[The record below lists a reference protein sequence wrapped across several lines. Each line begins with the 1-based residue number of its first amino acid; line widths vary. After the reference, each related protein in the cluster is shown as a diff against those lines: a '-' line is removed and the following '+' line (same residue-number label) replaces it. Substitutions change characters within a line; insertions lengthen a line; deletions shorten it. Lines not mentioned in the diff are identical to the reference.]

1 MTNLPAMLVEEL
13 QTSIFPCFESIV
25 KYILNWICMDAV
37 CMSLP
42 SMVPSFYNAVNHR
55 CHVWLCPH
63 LSLLL
68 LAALVCSCLTGEEA
82 APPPAPLLPPG
93 DTALGSPLLGS
104 VLTQAHV
111 TMYTCRV
118 WTGAGY
124 CWVLPGQLLLH
135 GRKRHFWQRST
146 GVRLSV
152 GRVELVRGDQPGYE
166 VVTLGC
172 CYTMLTLTSCPRPR
186 PRGAWWGRSPACWSS
201 P

>member
-1 MTNLPAMLVEEL
+1 
-13 QTSIFPCFESIV
+13 
-25 KYILNWICMDAV
+25 MDV
-37 CMSLP
+37 LCMSLT
-42 SMVPSFYNAVNHR
+42 SMVPSFSNTVKHR

-118 WTGAGY
+118 WTGAGCY
-124 CWVLPGQLLLH
+124 LDSSSFMGAKDIF
-135 GRKRHFWQRST
+135 G
-146 GVRLSV
+146 SV
-152 GRVELVRGDQPGYE
+152 PLVCD
-166 VVTLGC
+166 
-172 CYTMLTLTSCPRPR
+172 CPLEE
-186 PRGAWWGRSPACWSS
+186 
-201 P
+201 

>member
-1 MTNLPAMLVEEL
+1 MQAKNLLLSLGYFPFLTNLPAMLVEEL

-25 KYILNWICMDAV
+25 NSQLSGCAPPV
-37 CMSLP
+37 PAPAGGPGLQLP
-42 SMVPSFYNAVNHR
+42 DWRGGRPAPR
-55 CHVWLCPH
+55 
-63 LSLLL
+63 
-68 LAALVCSCLTGEEA
+68 
-82 APPPAPLLPPG
+82 PPPAAGGHRAREPLAGERPDAGTRYYVQLPCV
-93 DTALGSPLLGS
+93 D
-104 VLTQAHV
+104 
-111 TMYTCRV
+111 R
-118 WTGAGY
+118 

-166 VVTLGC
+166 VVTVGC
-172 CYTMLTLTSCPRPR
+172 CYTMLTLTFCPRPR